1 MANHIV
7 LRIIVT
13 ESQAEQLQKRI
24 ATLPFKLT
32 YQEEQRGSSMV
43 ACITCTPSQE
53 KAVREICQEVG
64 AAIRNE

>member
-1 MANHIV
+1 M
-7 LRIIVT
+7 VT

-24 ATLPFKLT
+24 ATLPFKVN

-53 KAVREICQEVG
+53 KMVRDVCQEIG
-64 AAIRNE
+64 AAIRSE